1 MFFRCPKCE
10 RIHGE
15 HVSEALGIMTI
26 KRSGDIAIVEPK
38 AILCRCG
45 AAWRAGEG
53 WDLDPQT
60 IRRNDTDEPASNNA
74 RQTKEID
81 ACQKPST
88 QPSRTYRSRG

>member
-15 HVSEALGIMTI
+15 HASEALGIMTI
-26 KRSGDIAIVEPK
+26 KRSGDIAIVEPR

-53 WDLDPQT
+53 WDLDPQH
-60 IRRNDTDEPASNNA
+60 RRNDTDEPASNNA
-74 RQTKEID
+74 RQNKEID
-81 ACQKPST
+81 HGKATKIQSRPSSA
-88 QPSRTYRSRG
+88 SR

>member
-15 HVSEALGIMTI
+15 HASEALGIMTI
-26 KRSGDIAIVEPK
+26 KRSGDIAIVEPR

-81 ACQKPST
+81 ACQKPSI